1 MQKLIVIPD
10 CLYAEMKP
18 INILFYEIPD
28 PPRVLNGENVIT
40 ALKIELKIEL
50 VKIDISS
57 LCHSMIFEFLLLKRY
72 L

>member
-40 ALKIELKIEL
+40 ALKIEL

-57 LCHSMIFEFLLLKRY
+57 LCHAIIFEFLLLKRY